1 MIKKEKGYWD
11 NAETHRLISAYIGL
25 MANAIHRV
33 RLTNITKL
41 AAITDALTGVYN
53 RRYFDDMLE
62 KFTALTK
69 RYNEPLSILI
79 ADIDHFKSIN
89 DTYGHIAG
97 DLVLQQVTKNISDT
111 LRKSDILTRY
121 GGEEFAII
129 LPATNMASALE
140 KAKRIR
146 QQVES
151 AGFDGIVTGKPLKV
165 TISIGVANF

>member
-1 MIKKEKGYWD
+1 
-11 NAETHRLISAYIGL
+11 
-25 MANAIHRV
+25 
-33 RLTNITKL
+33 
-41 AAITDALTGVYN
+41 
-53 RRYFDDMLE
+53 
-62 KFTALTK
+62 
-69 RYNEPLSILI
+69 
-79 ADIDHFKSIN
+79 
-89 DTYGHIAG
+89 
-97 DLVLQQVTKNISDT
+97 VTKNISDT

-165 TISIGVANF
+165 TISIGVANFPEHGAEYEAIVTAADSALYKAKKSGRNRVEIP